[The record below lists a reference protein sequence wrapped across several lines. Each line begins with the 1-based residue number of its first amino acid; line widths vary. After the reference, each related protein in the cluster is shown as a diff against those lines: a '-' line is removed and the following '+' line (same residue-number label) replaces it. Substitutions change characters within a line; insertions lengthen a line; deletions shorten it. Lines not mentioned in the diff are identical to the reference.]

1 MSDLKVSLKFI
12 GYEKKDDHVDYKI
25 IVKDSNND
33 TWQFLARYSSLR
45 QIYRELREIFS
56 ADKLPDFPPKKYFG
70 ASSDTFI
77 TQRQKALENFCNNL
91 LKKYRYEELTPL
103 KNYIDENKTRLTP
116 PKNDDE
122 PDKKSQPQ
130 PRPQPGPRPHEDQ
143 PVSPMKKNLEKIV
156 GNLKNEFFDLNDT
169 FNPPDEDEVRK
180 KKGMYNFKLEVALP
194 KNAYELPSGTEAN
207 LILIQDKTLPSTDS
221 GISSLLLE
229 TLNNIREGIQ
239 KINLLNEQPIIVILD

>member
-12 GYEKKDDHVDYKI
+12 GFEKTGDHVDYKI
-25 IVKDSNND
+25 LVKDSNND
-33 TWQFLARYSSLR
+33 TWQLFARYSTLR

-70 ASSDTFI
+70 AFSETFI

-103 KNYIDENKTRLTP
+103 KNYIDENKQNLK
-116 PKNDDE
+116 KNDRPE
-122 PDKKSQPQ
+122 PQ
-130 PRPQPGPRPHEDQ
+130 PVRPDPQPVRADPQ
-143 PVSPMKKNLEKIV
+143 PISPIKKNLEKIV
-156 GNLKNEFFDLNDT
+156 GTLKNEFFDLNDT
-169 FNPPDEDEVRK
+169 FNPPDEEEVRK

-207 LILIQDKTLPSTDS
+207 LILIQDKTLANTDA

-229 TLNNIREGIQ
+229 TLDNIRESVK
-239 KINLLNEQPIIVILD
+239 KINLLNDQPIIVSMD